1 MYRILSIFL
10 PVIRGMHFLL
20 TQVWDANGR
29 YFWVK
34 LLIIEVVEIIVQFT
48 SLASSA
54 VDSDADE
61 VVLSAQVL
69 ALTCIVLPLNVLLSP
84 RFCKL
89 SHYTRLATVIVLE
102 VSFDKLLVSVAVFV
116 RFKTII
122 QPGLKLQD
130 QLARHL
136 GLLVPALM
144 TFLDVNDAL
153 LLSDS
158 ERAQKGPQ
166 KLRNKPGHEIES
178 LGRRQAGTNTLQES
192 ERTLCML

>member
-1 MYRILSIFL
+1 M
-10 PVIRGMHFLL
+10 
-20 TQVWDANGR
+20 
-29 YFWVK
+29 
-34 LLIIEVVEIIVQFT
+34 
-48 SLASSA
+48 
-54 VDSDADE
+54 DSDADE

-158 ERAQKGPQ
+158 ERAHKRTPKTKEQAQGEDRIIGSQ
-166 KLRNKPGHEIES
+166 T
-178 LGRRQAGTNTLQES
+178 GRHQYPSRKRANTLYAVNFF
-192 ERTLCML
+192 RMRA

>member
-1 MYRILSIFL
+1 M
-10 PVIRGMHFLL
+10 
-20 TQVWDANGR
+20 
-29 YFWVK
+29 
-34 LLIIEVVEIIVQFT
+34 
-48 SLASSA
+48 
-54 VDSDADE
+54 DSDADE

-89 SHYTRLATVIVLE
+89 SHYTRLATAIVLE
-102 VSFDKLLVSVAVFV
+102 VSFDKLLVKRSSFCKVSKA
-116 RFKTII
+116 II

-158 ERAQKGPQ
+158 ERA
-166 KLRNKPGHEIES
+166 
-178 LGRRQAGTNTLQES
+178 
-192 ERTLCML
+192 